1 MFFTMPTNALK
12 LNFNAS
18 VATEENYDYFTVIVS
33 SEGKEYTLLN
43 VSGDKPM
50 QTYSYDLSKLAG
62 KKVEIRFVFDSDGG
76 GNATGVTVQNITL
89 SH

>member
-1 MFFTMPTNALK
+1 
-12 LNFNAS
+12 
-18 VATEENYDYFTVIVS
+18 
-33 SEGKEYTLLN
+33 
-43 VSGDKPM
+43 M
-50 QTYSYDLSKLAG
+50 QAYSYDLSKLAG